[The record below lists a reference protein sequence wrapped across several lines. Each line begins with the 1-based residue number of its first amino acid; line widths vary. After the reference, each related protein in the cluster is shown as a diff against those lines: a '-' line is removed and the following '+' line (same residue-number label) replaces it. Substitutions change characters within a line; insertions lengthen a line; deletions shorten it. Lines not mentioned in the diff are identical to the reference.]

1 LLAGGQGEAAYLEHY
16 MNRRLTGLAAAIA
29 VSLSL
34 TGCSGSGDQ
43 KSAAKPAR
51 KTQIYLVDGNTTQYG
66 DEFKAG
72 TFDGV
77 KGVIP
82 GGKSTDEF
90 RKRLLS
96 VDPRLKDFAYAV
108 ESYDSVIVT
117 ALAAE
122 AAKSDSA
129 KLVAAR
135 MRDVSNAPG
144 EKCTTFAACSKL
156 LKAGSEIDY
165 DGLSGPLDLNKTG
178 SPSAASVGIF
188 QYGKDNTYQAIG
200 YETGKASADPD
211 PLSSQEISGAGAPGD
226 GRVVFGSLLPQ
237 TGDLSYLG
245 PPMSAGVKV
254 AVDELNDQGGV
265 LGEDVKLVAGDSGDG
280 TPNIAPQEA
289 DKLLDQDVD
298 VIVGTASSSVSLS
311 VLDKIVN
318 AGVLNI
324 SPSVTSLE
332 FDTFPDKGLFF
343 RLMQS
348 DVLQGGVLANT
359 ISNDGYTDIAI
370 LVRQDAWG
378 QGLAAGTK
386 AAFEESGGN
395 VVVTRFYAA
404 DSGGFTAEVNAVKAA
419 DPDAIALVGFDE
431 TKKIVPELIK
441 AGLWMGQ

>member
-1 LLAGGQGEAAYLEHY
+1 
-16 MNRRLTGLAAAIA
+16 MNRRLTGLTAAIA

-34 TGCSGSGDQ
+34 TACSGSGDQ
-43 KSAAKPAR
+43 EGAAQPAK

-82 GGKSTDEF
+82 GGKSTGEF
-90 RKRLLS
+90 RDRLLS
-96 VDPRLKDFAYAV
+96 VDPGLKDFAYAV

-122 AAKSDSA
+122 AAKSDKPNLIAA
-129 KLVAAR
+129 K

-144 EKCTTFAACSKL
+144 EKCTTYAACAKL
-156 LKAGSEIDY
+156 LRAGSEIDF
-165 DGLSGPLDLNKTG
+165 DGLSGPIDLNRTG
-178 SPSAASVGIF
+178 SPSAASVGVF
-188 QYGKDNTYQAIG
+188 QYGKDNTYQPIG
-200 YETGKASADPD
+200 YETGKVSADPE
-211 PLSSQEISGAGAPGD
+211 PLPEQEISGSGAPGD
-226 GRVVFGSLLPQ
+226 GRLVFGSLLPQ

-265 LGEDVKLVAGDSGDG
+265 LGEDVRLVSADSGDG
-280 TPNIAPQEA
+280 TPNIAPQET
-289 DKLLDQDVD
+289 DKLLDQDAD

-324 SPSVTSLE
+324 SPSVTSPA
-332 FDTFPDKGLFF
+332 FDTFPDRGLFF

-348 DVLQGGVLANT
+348 DALQGGVLANT
-359 ISNDGYTDIAI
+359 MSNDGYTDIAI

-378 QGLAAGTK
+378 QGLAAGIE
-386 AAFEESGGN
+386 AAFGASGGN
-395 VVVTRFYAA
+395 VVATRFYAA

-441 AGLWMGQ
+441 AGLWMGR

>member
-1 LLAGGQGEAAYLEHY
+1 
-16 MNRRLTGLAAAIA
+16 MNRRLTGLSAAITA
-29 VSLSL
+29 SLIL
-34 TGCSGSGDQ
+34 TGCSGSSDQ
-43 KSAAKPAR
+43 PNAAQPAK

-96 VDPRLKDFAYAV
+96 VAPRLKDFAYAV

-122 AAKSDSA
+122 AAKSDEPRRI
-129 KLVAAR
+129 AAR
-135 MRDVSNAPG
+135 MRDVSNGPG
-144 EKCTTFAACSKL
+144 EKCTTFAACSTL
-156 LKAGSEIDY
+156 LKDGAEIDY
-165 DGLSGPLDLNKTG
+165 DGLSGPIDFNRTG

-188 QYGKDNTYQAIG
+188 QYGKDNTYQAVG
-200 YETGKASADPD
+200 YETGKVSADPA
-211 PLSSQEISGAGAPGD
+211 PLPSQEISGAGASGD
-226 GRVVFGSLLPQ
+226 GRLVFGSLLPQ

-245 PPMSAGVKV
+245 PPMTAGVKV
-254 AVDELNDQGGV
+254 AVAELNDHGGV
-265 LGEDVKLVAGDSGDG
+265 LGEDVELVAGDSGDG
-280 TPNIAPQEA
+280 TPNIAPQET

-311 VLDKIVN
+311 ILNKIVN

-324 SPSVTSLE
+324 SPSVTSPE
-332 FDTFPDKGLFF
+332 FDTFPDRGLFF

-348 DVLQGGVLANT
+348 DALQGGVLANT
-359 ISNDGYTDIAI
+359 MSNDGYTDIAI

-378 QGLAAGTK
+378 QGLAAGIK
-386 AAFEESGGN
+386 ATFEESGGN
-395 VVVTRFYAA
+395 VVATRFYAP
-404 DSGGFTAEVNAVKAA
+404 DSGGFTAEVNAVKAT

>member
-1 LLAGGQGEAAYLEHY
+1 
-16 MNRRLTGLAAAIA
+16 MNRKLTGLAVTVAT
-29 VSLSL
+29 SLIL
-34 TGCSGSGDQ
+34 TGCSTSNDQ
-43 KSAAKPAR
+43 QSAEKPAK

-72 TFDGV
+72 TFNGV

-96 VDPRLKDFAYAV
+96 VDSGLKDFAYAV
-108 ESYDSVIVT
+108 EAYDSVILT

-129 KLVAAR
+129 KLVAAK

-144 EKCTTFAACSKL
+144 EKCTTFEDCSKL

-165 DGLSGPLDLNKTG
+165 DGLSGPIDLNKTG
-178 SPSAASVGIF
+178 SPSAASVGVF
-188 QYGKDNTYQAIG
+188 QYGEGNTYQPVG

-211 PLSSQEISGAGAPGD
+211 PLPTQEIGGAAAPGD
-226 GRVVFGSLLPQ
+226 GRLVFGSLLPQ

-254 AVDELNDQGGV
+254 AVAELNDKGGV

-280 TPNIAPQEA
+280 TPNIAPQEV
-289 DKLLDQDVD
+289 DKLLDKDVD

-324 SPSVTSLE
+324 SPSVTSPG

-343 RLMQS
+343 RMMQS
-348 DVLQGGVLANT
+348 DALQGGVLANA

-370 LVRQDAWG
+370 LVRQDAYG
-378 QGLAAGTK
+378 QGLAESIK
-386 AAFEESGGN
+386 AAFTESGGN
-395 VVVTRFYAA
+395 VVATRFYAA
-404 DSGGFTAEVNAVKAA
+404 DSGGFTAEVNAIKAA
-419 DPDAIALVGFDE
+419 DPDAIALVAFDE

>member
-1 LLAGGQGEAAYLEHY
+1 
-16 MNRRLTGLAAAIA
+16 M
-29 VSLSL
+29 
-34 TGCSGSGDQ
+34 
-43 KSAAKPAR
+43 
-51 KTQIYLVDGNTTQYG
+51 VDGNTTQYG

-90 RKRLLS
+90 RKRLLAA
-96 VDPRLKDFAYAV
+96 DPGLKDFAYAV
-108 ESYDSVIVT
+108 EAYDSVILT

-122 AAKSDSA
+122 AAKSDSS
-129 KLVAAR
+129 KSVAAK

-144 EKCTTFAACSKL
+144 DKCASFEDCSKL

-165 DGLSGPLDLNKTG
+165 DGLSGPIDLNKTG

-188 QYGKDNTYQAIG
+188 QYGADNTYQPVG
-200 YETGKASADPD
+200 NETGEASADPV
-211 PLSSQEISGAGAPGD
+211 PLPAQEISGAAAPGD
-226 GRVVFGSLLPQ
+226 GQLVFGSLLPQ

-254 AVDELNDQGGV
+254 AVAELNDQGGV
-265 LGEDVKLVAGDSGDG
+265 LGEDVKLVGGDSGDG
-280 TPNIAPQEA
+280 TPNIAPQEV
-289 DKLLDQDVD
+289 DKLLDADVD

-318 AGVLNI
+318 AGILNI
-324 SPSVTSLE
+324 SPSVTSPA

-343 RLMQS
+343 RMMQS
-348 DVLQGGVLANT
+348 DALQGGVLANT
-359 ISNDGYTDIAI
+359 MSNDGYTDVAI
-370 LVRQDAWG
+370 LVRQDAYG
-378 QGLAAGTK
+378 QGLAGSIKTS
-386 AAFEESGGN
+386 FTESGGN
-395 VVVTRFYAA
+395 VVATRFYAA
-404 DSGGFTAEVNAVKAA
+404 DSGGFTAEVNAIKAA

>member
-1 LLAGGQGEAAYLEHY
+1 
-16 MNRRLTGLAAAIA
+16 MNRNLTRLAAAVA
-29 VSLSL
+29 ASLIL
-34 TGCSGSGDQ
+34 TGCSGSSDQ
-43 KSAAKPAR
+43 KKAADPAK

-66 DEFKAG
+66 DEFRAG
-72 TFDGV
+72 TFEGV

-90 RKRLLS
+90 RGRLLS
-96 VDPRLKDFAYAV
+96 VDPALKDFAYAV
-108 ESYDSVIVT
+108 ESYDSVILT

-122 AAKSDSA
+122 AAKSDEA
-129 KLVAAR
+129 KLIAAG

-156 LKAGSEIDY
+156 LKDGAEIDY
-165 DGLSGPLDLNKTG
+165 DGLSGPIDLNRTG

-200 YETGKASADPD
+200 HETGKASADPD
-211 PLSSQEISGAGAPGD
+211 PLPAQEISGAGAPGD
-226 GRVVFGSLLPQ
+226 GRMVFGSLLPQ

-254 AVDELNDQGGV
+254 AVAELNDHGGV
-265 LGEDVKLVAGDSGDG
+265 LGKDVKLVAGDSGDG
-280 TPNIAPQEA
+280 TPNIAPQET

-324 SPSVTSLE
+324 SPSVTSPE

-348 DVLQGGVLANT
+348 DALQGGVLANT
-359 ISNDGYTDIAI
+359 MSNDGYTDIAI

-378 QGLAAGTK
+378 QGLAAGIK
-386 AAFEESGGN
+386 ATFEESGGN
-395 VVVTRFYAA
+395 VVATRFYAP

>member
-1 LLAGGQGEAAYLEHY
+1 
-16 MNRRLTGLAAAIA
+16 MNRRLTGLAAAVA
-29 VSLSL
+29 ASLIL
-34 TGCSGSGDQ
+34 TGCSDGSDQ
-43 KSAAKPAR
+43 QRAAEPVK

-66 DEFKAG
+66 DEFTAG

-82 GGKSTDEF
+82 GGRSTDEF
-90 RKRLLS
+90 RERLLAA
-96 VDPRLKDFAYAV
+96 DPRLKDFAYAV

-122 AAKSDSA
+122 AAESDGA
-129 KLVAAR
+129 KAVAAR

-156 LKAGSEIDY
+156 LKDGAEIDY
-165 DGLSGPLDLNKTG
+165 DGLSGPIDLNRTG
-178 SPSAASVGIF
+178 SPSAASVGVF
-188 QYGKDNTYQAIG
+188 QYGKDNTYQAVG

-211 PLSSQEISGAGAPGD
+211 PLPAQGISGAGTPGD
-226 GRVVFGSLLPQ
+226 GRLVLGSLLPQ

-254 AVDELNDQGGV
+254 AVAELNDHGGV

-280 TPNIAPQEA
+280 TPNIAPQET

-324 SPSVTSLE
+324 SPSVTSPE

-348 DVLQGGVLANT
+348 DALQGGVLANT
-359 ISNDGYTDIAI
+359 MSNDGYTDIAI

-378 QGLAAGTK
+378 QGLAAGIK
-386 AAFEESGGN
+386 ASFEESGGN
-395 VVVTRFYAA
+395 VVATRFYAP

-441 AGLWMGQ
+441 AGLWMGR